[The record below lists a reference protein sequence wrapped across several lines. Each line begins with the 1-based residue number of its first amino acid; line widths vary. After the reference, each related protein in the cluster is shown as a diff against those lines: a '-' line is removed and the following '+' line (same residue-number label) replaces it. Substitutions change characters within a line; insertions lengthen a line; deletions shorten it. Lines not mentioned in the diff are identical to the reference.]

1 MSAPSAPE
9 HALSLMDPPIEA
21 PRITDGYLDLLDPG
35 EDAGRPSVAQR
46 AMRSTVVPRIYER
59 AWRPFLFTL
68 WTLRTTGAEER
79 LVRDLLRPADGD
91 VTLDVA
97 CGPGNTTRR
106 LRASYDGGVVVG
118 FDYSATMLAR
128 ATADTFDAG
137 VTYVRGDAHRL
148 PFADGSCDVVSC
160 LGALY
165 LVEDPFRVV
174 DELLRVLAP
183 GGRIAILATCD
194 RGPAPLRA
202 LTGLAEPLSGLRTFA
217 PDAFMSRFEADGLED
232 VRIEVSGVSQTV
244 AGRRPLD
251 DRG

>member
-1 MSAPSAPE
+1 MTALSAPE
-9 HALSLMDPPIEA
+9 RALSLMDPPVGA
-21 PRITDGYLDLLDPG
+21 PRVTDGYLDLLGPAG
-35 EDAGRPSVAQR
+35 EDGRVSLAQR
-46 AMRSTVVPRIYER
+46 AMRSTVVPKIYER

-79 LVRDLLRPADGD
+79 LVHDRLHPVEGD
-91 VTLDVA
+91 VVLDVA

-106 LRASYDGGVVVG
+106 LRASYDGGLVVG

-128 ATADTFDAG
+128 ATADTYDPG
-137 VTYVRGDAHRL
+137 VAYVRGDAHRL

-183 GGRIAILATCD
+183 GGRIAILTTCD
-194 RGPAPLRA
+194 RGPAPFRA
-202 LTGLAEPLSGLRTFA
+202 LTGLTEPLSGLRTFA
-217 PDAFMSRFEADGLED
+217 PDAFTSRFEADGLED

-244 AGRRPLD
+244 SGRRP
-251 DRG
+251 GEA